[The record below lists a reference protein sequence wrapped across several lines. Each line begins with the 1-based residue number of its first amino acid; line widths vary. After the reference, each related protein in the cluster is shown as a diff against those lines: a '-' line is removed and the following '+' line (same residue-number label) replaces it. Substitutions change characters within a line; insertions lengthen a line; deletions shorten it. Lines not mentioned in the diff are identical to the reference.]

1 MGRAVQL
8 NIDWD
13 KIKAERA
20 VRERAV
26 FCNTNKYGYKIA
38 VTNKVLGE
46 VYERCKHAFD
56 IKFEILSDDQ
66 RKMWEKNVEKI
77 LFKAYKQMYK
87 YDLVYPIKGTWQ
99 LQQLEEC
106 VRCIDTDKMFELLTS
121 KGNPFEKEVIE
132 DEEDKNRTA
141 PRKA

>member
-1 MGRAVQL
+1 MSKAVQL
-8 NIDWD
+8 NIDWN

-20 VRERAV
+20 ARERAV
-26 FCNTNKYGYKIA
+26 FCNPNKYGYEIA
-38 VTNKVLGE
+38 VSNKVLGA
-46 VYERCKHAFD
+46 VYERCKRHFG
-56 IKFEILSDDQ
+56 IQGGPSDDQ
-66 RKMWEKNVEKI
+66 RKSWEKNVKKI

-121 KGNPFEKEVIE
+121 KGNPFEKEVI
-132 DEEDKNRTA
+132 
-141 PRKA
+141 